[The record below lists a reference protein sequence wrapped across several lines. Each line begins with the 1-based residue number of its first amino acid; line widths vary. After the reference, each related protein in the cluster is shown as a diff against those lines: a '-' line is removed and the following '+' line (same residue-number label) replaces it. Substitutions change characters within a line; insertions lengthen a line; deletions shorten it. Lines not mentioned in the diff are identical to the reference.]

1 MRRPAALQRRSPCRR
16 RNTWHV
22 GERGP
27 MRPPAAHGRIPIPCI
42 RIQLG
47 FMAGVYSL
55 PEPDAAV
62 IPGAIEDYD
71 REHPRAALLVA
82 EVSDSS
88 FKQDRLTKGAIYA
101 AAGIPES
108 WIVNL
113 RDDCVEVRRQP
124 EPEKRRYASIAIA
137 RRGERIEPVALP
149 GISIAVSDL
158 LPSPTV

>member
-1 MRRPAALQRRSPCRR
+1 
-16 RNTWHV
+16 
-22 GERGP
+22 

-88 FKQDRLTKGAIYA
+88 LKRLTKGAIYA
-101 AAGIPES
+101 AARVPEY

-113 RDDCVEVRRQP
+113 RDDCVEVRCQS
-124 EPEKRRYASIAIA
+124 EPDKRRYASIAIA

-149 GISIAVSDL
+149 GISVAVSDL
-158 LPSPTV
+158 LPSAAV